1 MSKHMKRCSISFVIR
16 KIRKLK
22 LLFHTSVLSI
32 VGNTGSK
39 E

>member
-1 MSKHMKRCSISFVIR
+1 MSKHIKRCSISFVIR
-16 KIRKLK
+16 KTRKFK

-32 VGNTGSK
+32 VENTGSK

>member
-16 KIRKLK
+16 KIRKFK
-22 LLFHTSVLSI
+22 LPFHTSVLSI
-32 VGNTGSK
+32 MENTGSK